1 MTNEIP
7 SALSAYLPG
16 VGRVC
21 TDCGRRVVDAVETPG
36 EDFRCVDCQCGTE
49 GTPTPAGEDDLTR
62 AALMDAEPHGPE
74 RETPTF
80 WRLIVVIAFAVIALA
95 IVFWNR

>member
-1 MTNEIP
+1 
-7 SALSAYLPG
+7 
-16 VGRVC
+16 
-21 TDCGRRVVDAVETPG
+21 
-36 EDFRCVDCQCGTE
+36 
-49 GTPTPAGEDDLTR
+49 
-62 AALMDAEPHGPE
+62 MDAEPHGPE